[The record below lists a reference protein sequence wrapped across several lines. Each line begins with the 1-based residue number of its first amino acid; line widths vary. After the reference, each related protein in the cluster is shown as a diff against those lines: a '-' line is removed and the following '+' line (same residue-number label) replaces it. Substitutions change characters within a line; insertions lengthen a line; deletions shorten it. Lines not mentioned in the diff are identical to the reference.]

1 MFPWLRLFGAG
12 LRLIGKSKV
21 DLLATTRVRLR
32 VWPNDLDYNL
42 HVNNGRYLA
51 LAHISGAQWIVRT
64 GVLRIARQHKA
75 LLVIGDALA
84 KFRHDLQVFQ
94 TFEIHSRLVGWDSK
108 WVFFEHRFV
117 RKDRVIGVVAG
128 RAVLKA
134 QSGPINPQVV
144 SAELGHSAPS
154 PELPEWVRY
163 FDQGA
168 ELLSELVRDEERSK
182 GIPNAIQS
190 PRYPQKREFGS
201 AKQMSRY
208 STHGPRQRPAN
219 TDAA

>member
-1 MFPWLRLFGAG
+1 MFPWLRLFGVG
-12 LRLIGKSKV
+12 LSLIGKSKV

-51 LAHISGAQWIVRT
+51 LAQISGAHWFVRT
-64 GVLRIARQHKA
+64 GSLGIARQHKA
-75 LLVIGDALA
+75 FPVIGDAFA
-84 KFRHDLQVFQ
+84 KFRHDLKVFQ
-94 TFEIHSRLVGWDSK
+94 TFEIHTRVIGWDSK

-128 RAVLKA
+128 HAVLKA
-134 QSGPINPQVV
+134 QSGPIDLQIV

-154 PELPEWVRY
+154 PELPEWAKR

-168 ELLSELVRDEERSK
+168 ELLSERIRDEERSK
-182 GIPNAIQS
+182 GHRTRYVRLGSKADIAKLSDHVSFTPIADIP
-190 PRYPQKREFGS
+190 
-201 AKQMSRY
+201 
-208 STHGPRQRPAN
+208 QRGVSQV
-219 TDAA
+219 TLV